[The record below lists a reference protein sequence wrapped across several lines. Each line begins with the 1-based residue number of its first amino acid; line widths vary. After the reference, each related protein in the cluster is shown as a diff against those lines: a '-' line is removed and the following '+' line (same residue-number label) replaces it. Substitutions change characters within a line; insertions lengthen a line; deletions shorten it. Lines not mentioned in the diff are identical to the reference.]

1 MWKEQN
7 RVLLVIGIYWTCAS
21 ASKCLSKWLEHDS
34 SCYKK
39 EEEPNGWLGAW
50 HHCVLQGG
58 DLVSI
63 TSSAEEDF
71 VKRTMGNTRFW
82 LGLSNQKCDDV
93 WCRFEGGSQ
102 KLTWSDGKTTTHTN
116 WASDQFKS
124 ADVASCAYVNQG
136 AYLLPG
142 KWRSGSCASSLAYMC
157 KRPPSCPDGQTCTS
171 KSVSAVM
178 KTSDCNDGNLL
189 YGDDCYLFDATR
201 RTWEDAENFCLA
213 RRGHLASIHSR
224 QDAGF
229 IIDHSTY
236 VVTWL
241 GEKKKGN
248 NYEWTD
254 GTPSNDYGQYYY
266 YSNYGVC
273 SRLHTNYNLD
283 RKGACSWTY
292 PLVCKTA
299 KRGGPPQLPPLV
311 GQPDWTE
318 KCGWWLDYPTNDFCY
333 LMIREPTET
342 WQEAQDDCQRL
353 QGNLLSIADDHE
365 QTFVHGYIKALTDA
379 SSLWLGANVSIQNEG
394 SKWVDGSLVHY
405 VYSALGTA
413 AGNCLSF
420 LTGNSNW
427 EYDSCDEKRGYVCKK
442 RGNVEATPAPESNK
456 CAPGWLEHDSSCYKK
471 VEEPNG
477 WVGAWHHC
485 VWLGGNLLSVT
496 SSAEEN
502 FVKSTMGEDTP
513 FWLGL
518 SNQKCDDVW
527 CRFEGGSQKL
537 TWSDGKTTTH
547 TNWASDQFKS
557 ADVASC
563 AYVNQ
568 GANYSPGRWRSGSCA
583 SSLAYMCKRP
593 PSCPDGQTCTS
604 KSVSA
609 VMKTSD
615 CNDGNLLYGDDCY
628 LFDATHRTWED
639 AENFCLA
646 RRGHLASIHSRQ
658 DAGFIIDHTTSY
670 STWLG
675 EKKKGNNYEW
685 TDGTPSNDYGQYY
698 YYSNYGVCSRLHTNY
713 NLYRKDGC
721 SWTYPPVCK
730 TAKRGG
736 PPQLPPLVGQPD
748 WTEKCGWWLDYP
760 TNDFCYL
767 MIREPTKTWQEA
779 QDDCQRLQGNLLSIA
794 DDHEQT
800 FVHGYIKALT
810 DASSLWLGANVSI
823 QNEGSKW
830 VDGSLVHYVYSAL
843 GTAAGNCLSFLTGN
857 SNWEYD
863 SCDEKRGYV
872 CKKRGNVEA
881 TPAPESNKCAPGWL
895 EHDSSCY
902 KKVEEP
908 NGWVG
913 AWHHCVWEGGDLLS
927 ITSSAEED
935 FVKGTMGDDTPFWLG
950 LSNQKCDKFWC
961 YFEGGSQN
969 LTWSDG
975 ETMNHTNWAS
985 KQLESAG
992 VASCAY
998 VKQGGV
1004 GEPGKWRSGSCLSS
1018 LAYMCKRPLNC
1029 PTCSPKSG
1037 PAIVTT
1043 SDCHENTFHYGDYCY
1058 HYEKT
1063 VKTFEDAEK
1072 FCLAWGGHL
1081 ASVHSQQE
1089 AQFVYDHSQ
1098 TSQSAFVGLK
1108 KEDDDVYEWSD
1119 GTTYDYSKWQDNGTA
1134 EDCAFPNSVGKLSAS
1149 SCTTQRP
1156 FVCKRAK
1163 NGGLSQLPSLVGQPE
1178 WTDTCGWWLDY
1189 PEGDFCYLM
1198 IRHPPKTWREA
1209 QADCQRLHGNLLSI
1223 TDSHEQAFVHGYA
1236 KSLPSLWL
1244 GADVSTMEYDAQWTD
1259 GSPFT
1264 YIHLSAGDRGEGKC
1278 LSLFTANGVWKH
1290 DSCDKKRSY
1299 VCKKMKKG
1307 VAELSLSSDANKCA
1321 PGWLQH
1327 DSSCYKKVEEPNGW
1341 VGAWH
1346 HCVWEGGDLLSVTSS
1361 AEEDFVKGTMGDDT
1375 PFWLGLSNQK
1385 CDDVWCRFEGGSQNL
1400 TWSDGENTTHSN
1412 WAPNQD
1418 ESADVASC
1426 AYVNQ
1431 GGMGQPGEWRSGSCD
1446 SSLAYMCKRPLSCP
1460 EGRTC
1465 SPKSGL
1471 AVVKTSTCD
1480 NGNLLY
1486 GDHCYFYSK
1495 LFKDWEDAEKFCAA
1509 QRGHLASVHSKQE
1522 AQFVFDHSQSIWYSW
1537 LGLKKKSNNYEYSDG
1552 TAFDYAEWQENTTGD
1567 CAFPNSVGKIGGSP
1581 CTTKRPF
1588 VCKTAKRGGPRQLP
1602 PLASQQGWTEK
1613 CGWWVDNPSDDFCYL
1628 FNVQPTKTWQEAQ
1641 ADCKG
1646 RQGNLLSIADSDEQ
1660 GFVRGIAKLL
1670 AMNDDASLWLGA
1682 DASVKRDGDK
1692 WTDGSFFSY
1701 LHSSA
1706 GVTEG
1711 GKCLSLLTGSG
1722 DWERDECDNKK
1733 GYVCK
1738 KRGKGKSAK
1747 PQLPHDGYKKKLLC
1761 QDDWKSLECP
1771 AERVIRIRSAF
1782 HGRKRGDVCP
1792 SGGGSRD
1799 DCRVEGALRHFRGL
1813 CDNYQ
1818 ICPIYPIYLT
1828 DTDSCPGV
1836 SKYLHVVYSCE
1847 KKVCLDSLGIA
1858 DGRIPDSS
1866 FSASSSAIN
1875 AEPHK
1880 ARLGGSGCWRASEI
1894 FDSWI
1899 QVNLGQNFKVTG
1911 VETQRCTYRLQ
1922 SSSVFEMQ
1930 FSIDGVTWHRHPVQP
1945 SLGKYILT
1953 RPVLAQYV
1961 RLLPRFLGLRFDV
1974 FGCKSDD
1981 RTRDILCSSTA
1992 TDLSLDGPMTVRC
2005 PMGCAEV
2012 RYKVYGT
2019 RLYKQDSN
2027 VCAAAIHSGV
2037 IEIGGDV
2044 TLQKRPPQKVYNGST
2059 CNGITS
2065 KVYADEYAPSPSY
2078 TFADT
2083 EPRCLGPDWEEFA
2096 DFCYKHFDD
2105 TKTWYGARHSCWGL
2119 DANLVSIR
2127 SEAEQDW
2134 LQDFLKSAP
2143 GNTWTGL
2150 NDLVNRGKFVWSDRR
2165 KVTTFTNWAPE
2176 NPTGLMENCVA
2187 TLSQSGKWKMVSC
2200 MELNGYVC
2208 KMPTARYPLDLD
2220 SANAS
2225 CE

>member
-39 EEEPNGWLGAW
+39 ETTPNGWLGAR

-71 VKRTMGNTRFW
+71 VKRTMGNTR
-82 LGLSNQKCDDV
+82 
-93 WCRFEGGSQ
+93 
-102 KLTWSDGKTTTHTN
+102 
-116 WASDQFKS
+116 
-124 ADVASCAYVNQG
+124 
-136 AYLLPG
+136 
-142 KWRSGSCASSLAYMC
+142 
-157 KRPPSCPDGQTCTS
+157 
-171 KSVSAVM
+171 
-178 KTSDCNDGNLL
+178 
-189 YGDDCYLFDATR
+189 
-201 RTWEDAENFCLA
+201 
-213 RRGHLASIHSR
+213 
-224 QDAGF
+224 
-229 IIDHSTY
+229 
-236 VVTWL
+236 
-241 GEKKKGN
+241 
-248 NYEWTD
+248 
-254 GTPSNDYGQYYY
+254 
-266 YSNYGVC
+266 
-273 SRLHTNYNLD
+273 
-283 RKGACSWTY
+283 
-292 PLVCKTA
+292 
-299 KRGGPPQLPPLV
+299 
-311 GQPDWTE
+311 
-318 KCGWWLDYPTNDFCY
+318 
-333 LMIREPTET
+333 
-342 WQEAQDDCQRL
+342 
-353 QGNLLSIADDHE
+353 
-365 QTFVHGYIKALTDA
+365 
-379 SSLWLGANVSIQNEG
+379 
-394 SKWVDGSLVHY
+394 
-405 VYSALGTA
+405 
-413 AGNCLSF
+413 
-420 LTGNSNW
+420 
-427 EYDSCDEKRGYVCKK
+427 
-442 RGNVEATPAPESNK
+442 
-456 CAPGWLEHDSSCYKK
+456 
-471 VEEPNG
+471 
-477 WVGAWHHC
+477 
-485 VWLGGNLLSVT
+485 
-496 SSAEEN
+496 
-502 FVKSTMGEDTP
+502 

-730 TAKRGG
+730 TGANVPPERPFRMCQALAHIRCPFSAAKRGG